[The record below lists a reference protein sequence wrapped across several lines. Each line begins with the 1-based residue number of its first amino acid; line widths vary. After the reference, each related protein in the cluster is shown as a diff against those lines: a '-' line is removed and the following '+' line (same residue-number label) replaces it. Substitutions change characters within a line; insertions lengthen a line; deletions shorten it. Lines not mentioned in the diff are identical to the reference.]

1 MVLNDLCTEMKNLD
15 DRELAYV
22 VARSK
27 AFSDR
32 KALNDSGIASSTFY
46 GWDEAKRDYL
56 NEIAMRFKRETATRV
71 LMAFQ
76 DNAEKAANTIVKLMD
91 SRNEII
97 KLKSS
102 QETLDRAIGK
112 VSQSFEVSGKD
123 GGVIVVEFGEPIPP
137 RSDG

>member
-1 MVLNDLCTEMKNLD
+1 MVLDDLRTEMNKLD

-27 AFSDR
+27 SISDS
-32 KALNDSGIASSTFY
+32 KALDDSGIASSTFY
-46 GWDEAKRDYL
+46 GWDKSKRNYL
-56 NEIAMRFKRETATRV
+56 NEIAMRFKREIATRV
-71 LMAFQ
+71 LMEFQ
-76 DNAEKAANTIVKLMD
+76 DKAEKATDTIVKLMD

-97 KLKSS
+97 KLKAS

>member
-1 MVLNDLCTEMKNLD
+1 VVLNDLCTEMKNLD

>member
-46 GWDEAKRDYL
+46 GWDEARRDYL

>member
-1 MVLNDLCTEMKNLD
+1 
-15 DRELAYV
+15 
-22 VARSK
+22 
-27 AFSDR
+27 
-32 KALNDSGIASSTFY
+32 
-46 GWDEAKRDYL
+46 
-56 NEIAMRFKRETATRV
+56 MRFKRETATRV

-76 DNAEKAANTIVKLMD
+76 DKAEKAADTIVKLMD